1 MDRLHRLNHALLL
14 HFRFSSLL
22 RHFHHFLLE
31 QNTKTDLSSLGHH
44 LPPNLLSLLLVTPTH
59 GLHLHV
65 HVVDRTEACLQ
76 IDVGRFTRCRW
87 RRRRK
92 RITLGQFSQ
101 RSSHALQD
109 QGVQRTQLRVMEGY
123 GDYELV
129 ATAQELVG
137 VPNVG
142 RNVALQ
148 LQLLVFH
155 LAMNLVTLPLQLSL
169 ILLSLYYREKVL
181 RINLP
186 PVLLLRA
193 SRFQIGGHHAESS
206 TILTAALDALADG
219 R

>member
-1 MDRLHRLNHALLL
+1 
-14 HFRFSSLL
+14 
-22 RHFHHFLLE
+22 
-31 QNTKTDLSSLGHH
+31 
-44 LPPNLLSLLLVTPTH
+44 
-59 GLHLHV
+59 
-65 HVVDRTEACLQ
+65 
-76 IDVGRFTRCRW
+76 
-87 RRRRK
+87 
-92 RITLGQFSQ
+92 
-101 RSSHALQD
+101 
-109 QGVQRTQLRVMEGY
+109 MEGY

-169 ILLSLYYREKVL
+169 ILLSLHYREEVL

-186 PVLLLRA
+186 PVLLLHA